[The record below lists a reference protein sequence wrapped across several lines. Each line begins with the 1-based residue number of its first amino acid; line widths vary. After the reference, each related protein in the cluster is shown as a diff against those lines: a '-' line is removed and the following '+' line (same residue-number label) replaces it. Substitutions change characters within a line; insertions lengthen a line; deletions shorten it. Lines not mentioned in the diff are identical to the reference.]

1 MDGYIGAWCIVPDSS
16 FLGLYFMVT
25 LFVAPE
31 TPNANAASSVMTV
44 MNLFMILVVDSITKL
59 QQMLSKTEFKV

>member
-1 MDGYIGAWCIVPDSS
+1 
-16 FLGLYFMVT
+16 MVT